1 MEFWTGLHIFALSDI
16 YYIMLHYINTTTMDT
31 TINTHNAKEYWN
43 LVARNE
49 EEVAAEQNTD
59 DLSTDNEDDEWW
71 EKAYM
76 AEPVEP
82 YTMEE
87 IYAMIA
93 QGEKDIAEGRFMEA
107 SEMMRKLRNKH
118 ASKAATKETMN
129 YEMAMAV

>member
-1 MEFWTGLHIFALSDI
+1 
-16 YYIMLHYINTTTMDT
+16 MDT

-43 LVARNE
+43 LVARKE

-59 DLSTDNEDDEWW
+59 DLSTDNEEDEWW
-71 EKAYM
+71 EKTYM